1 LAQQQLGMPATAHP
15 SVAVAVAAAQATGT
29 PVLVT
34 GSIYV
39 VGEARRALGA
49 A

>member
-1 LAQQQLGMPATAHP
+1 VRTHAT
-15 SVAVAVAAAQATGT
+15 VAAAVAAAQASGE

-39 VGEARRALGA
+39 VGEARAALDLT
-49 A
+49 

>member
-1 LAQQQLGMPATAHP
+1 VQATPHD
-15 SVAVAVAAAQATGT
+15 SVADALTAAAVAGN

-39 VGEARRALGA
+39 VGEVRDALGL
-49 A
+49 

>member
-1 LAQQQLGMPATAHP
+1 V
-15 SVAVAVAAAQATGT
+15 VAYEDVRSGVAAAVATGR

-39 VGEARRALGA
+39 VGEARRELGLA
-49 A
+49 